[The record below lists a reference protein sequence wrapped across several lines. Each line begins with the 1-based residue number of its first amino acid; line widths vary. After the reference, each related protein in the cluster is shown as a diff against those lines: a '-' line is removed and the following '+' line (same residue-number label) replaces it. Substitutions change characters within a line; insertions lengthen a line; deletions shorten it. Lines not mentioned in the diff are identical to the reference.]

1 MNSEFQQLPPEPDGS
16 TVVVPNLRIWGK
28 KELKPDD
35 WRTIHRS
42 TPLGLGEPRSA
53 PLPGF
58 GSAPSS
64 GSRGLDPSS
73 SAKPA
78 GLDLPAEDV
87 PIPVNEYGDD
97 PPTDYEP
104 ESPYREPP
112 PVPHPDEPEAKRT
125 RGPDYDLKWVEQ
137 LELDAAQEAQ
147 EFDVFAALQETEEA
161 FTISFD
167 LIVESHRQQKQ
178 LERNPVMFLAKK
190 MGSTEV
196 QLTKLTAEHRELF
209 ARAKAKEVDSF
220 LKNQAVRKCLDDE
233 EIRRAVDTGRII
245 KSRWILTWKPT
256 PPDEISTAR
265 KEAKEDPNTVLTS
278 EGSKKAKARIALLGF
293 QHPSLLDRQFKTA
306 APSAKHGWEEF
317 ALPPRHTP
325 PVAHSWF
332 GFSNSV
338 FANTAKRG

>member
-1 MNSEFQQLPPEPDGS
+1 MTPVEKFHHDVHSKEDVTKLKSLSDLVPTREFVDITDEIPNPDEAEFQQLPPEPDGS

-64 GSRGLDPSS
+64 GSRGLDPPS
-73 SAKPA
+73 SAQPA

-87 PIPVNEYGDD
+87 PIPVNEYGNDS
-97 PPTDYEP
+97 PTDYEP

-167 LIVESHRQQKQ
+167 INIESHRQRKQ
-178 LERNPVMFLAKK
+178 LERNPCDVP
-190 MGSTEV
+190 
-196 QLTKLTAEHRELF
+196 
-209 ARAKAKEVDSF
+209 
-220 LKNQAVRKCLDDE
+220 CE
-233 EIRRAVDTGRII
+233 EDGQR
-245 KSRWILTWKPT
+245 
-256 PPDEISTAR
+256 
-265 KEAKEDPNTVLTS
+265 
-278 EGSKKAKARIALLGF
+278 
-293 QHPSLLDRQFKTA
+293 
-306 APSAKHGWEEF
+306 
-317 ALPPRHTP
+317 
-325 PVAHSWF
+325 
-332 GFSNSV
+332 
-338 FANTAKRG
+338 